1 MKTRTIYEAFD
12 GQTFDNADA
21 CKAHEAAHVETRL
34 IGLSLEQVRAAITRE
49 DVELAD
55 AFEKVGSRIAKAR
68 IDAGELRRG
77 RKAAAEQDVPENPAP
92 AAPAA
97 AASPMDE
104 VLRRAKAA
112 GRAAW
117 DRKEG
122 GVVPETFSTAKPLHD
137 AWLDGWEEGQAEAAL
152 LKAAGQPR
160 ALVDAEG

>member
-12 GQTFDNADA
+12 GQTFESAEA

-34 IGLSLEQVRAAITRE
+34 IGLTLEQVRAAITRE

-77 RKAAAEQDVPENPAP
+77 RKATAEQEVQVNAP
-92 AAPAA
+92 VLDTPAA
-97 AASPMDE
+97 ATMDE

-122 GVVPETFSTAKPLHD
+122 GVVPETFAGTKPLHD
-137 AWLDGWEEGQAEAAL
+137 AWLDGWREGQAEAAM

-160 ALVDAEG
+160 ALADVEG